1 MVREVGN
8 NKQPGH
14 VQSKQPVNIS
24 RQLSETVDAVG
35 AFPVPMIPAGSSRRK
50 MPVSK
55 NYPKDTARDVSNVFR
70 SVFKSVSSKR
80 SGG

>member
-14 VQSKQPVNIS
+14 VQPKQPANIS

-50 MPVSK
+50 MPISK
-55 NYPKDTARDVSNVFR
+55 NYPRDTAHKTS
-70 SVFKSVSSKR
+70 SAFKSVLRSSSSKHR
-80 SGG
+80 F